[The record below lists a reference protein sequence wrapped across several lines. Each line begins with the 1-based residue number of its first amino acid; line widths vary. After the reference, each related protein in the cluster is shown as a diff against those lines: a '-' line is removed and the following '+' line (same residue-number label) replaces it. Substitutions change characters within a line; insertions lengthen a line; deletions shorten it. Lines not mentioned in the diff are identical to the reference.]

1 MRYCSSSLFS
11 SSVDQIKGSSCISC
25 SWACYWCIEHGLL
38 LSILSSSFLVS
49 SFVVSI
55 AHWSGGHLGVQ
66 FFGHLS
72 LSRGSALS
80 LLFFFYISVHLCVKS
95 REAQRP
101 SVSDRR
107 TSGSQGNNRRSNS
120 PGGGLTWSLHSLAN
134 LWPPSLCIVVTY
146 NKVFHSVVFDCIG
159 DYSMNLLLYI
169 YCF

>member
-80 LLFFFYISVHLCVKS
+80 LLFFLYLGSFVCKVEGSATSISIGQTDVRGHKVIIGAVIPPVGDWRGRFAHSPTCDPASLSAVIEYI
-95 REAQRP
+95 
-101 SVSDRR
+101 
-107 TSGSQGNNRRSNS
+107 NF
-120 PGGGLTWSLHSLAN
+120 
-134 LWPPSLCIVVTY
+134 
-146 NKVFHSVVFDCIG
+146 FHSVVFDCIG